1 MAELAASL
9 VVAPLVSLLKEKVYV
24 QLTPGPVQRD
34 GGQGEAPQDPHA
46 LAACHDRLHRRC
58 RISRKKNVKIYSA
71 KLVSLNLS

>member
-24 QLTPGPVQRD
+24 QLAPGPVLRD

-46 LAACHDRLHRRC
+46 LAACHPRHHWRR
-58 RISRKKNVKIYSA
+58 RISKKTLRFTMSNSY
-71 KLVSLNLS
+71 N